1 MSNDDIIKEF
11 DNVYTLFKRMTDRFE
26 VVNAK
31 LSELNT
37 KLNTIQFDMDKQFD
51 VIFNQLD
58 RLKAQVSDL
67 KHR

>member
-37 KLNTIQFDMDKQFD
+37 KLDTIQFDMDKQFD